1 MDLNNLASRVASVNV
16 EAARRK
22 TKKVSAPKKK
32 KRVPPPDDLLDIE
45 DDILKSEPECACH
58 IELDI
63 TANFEGR
70 VDKKTLVKKIKAEL
84 LSAIQSS
91 MTVVSKELN
100 LSSKGVKI
108 RPLRLECDFLDL

>member
-1 MDLNNLASRVASVNV
+1 MDLKNLASRVASINV
-16 EAARRK
+16 EAARRN
-22 TKKVSAPKKK
+22 TKKTSAPKKK

-58 IELDI
+58 IELDM

-70 VDKKTLVKKIKAEL
+70 VDKKILVKKIKAEL
-84 LSAIQSS
+84 LSAVQSS

-100 LSSKGVKI
+100 LASKGVKV
-108 RPLRLECDFLDL
+108 RPLRLECDFFDL

>member
-1 MDLNNLASRVASVNV
+1 VDLKNIASRVASINV

-32 KRVPPPDDLLDIE
+32 KPTRNPEELLDIE

-63 TANFEGR
+63 TANFEGQ
-70 VDKKTLVKKIKAEL
+70 VDKKILIKKIKAEL
-84 LSAIQSS
+84 LSAVQSS

-100 LSSKGVKI
+100 LSSKGVKV
-108 RPLRLECDFLDL
+108 RPLRLEVDFLDM